1 MFFSRV
7 FQFIVHRSAFIVC
20 FGGFMARYVGQRV
33 KRTEDPRLI
42 QGLAHYVD
50 DIRLPDTLHVAF
62 VRSIYAHARVNG
74 VDASE
79 ALKAPGVVAVY
90 TGKETAGI
98 GPVPCAGALP
108 DLKVPDHRVLATD
121 KVYFVGHPIAAIVA
135 TNAYAARDAA
145 ELVLVDYED
154 LPAVVDAEAA
164 AAGGTVIHESFGD
177 NIAYKLT
184 AGEGDIEAALNGAD
198 KVIKQRITNQRLAPV
213 AMEPRGVLARYFPGE
228 QELTVWS
235 STQIPHLL
243 RTQLALMIGIPEN
256 KLRVITPEVGG
267 GFGSKLNVYAE
278 EALLGWISMQLG
290 RPAKWIETRRENMAA
305 TIHGRG
311 QVGDIEIGFRNDGT
325 ITGLRYNVFADLGA
339 YHQLLT
345 PAIPTLTGLML
356 SGCYKIPAIQINV
369 TGVFTNKMA
378 TDAYR
383 GAGRPEA
390 TYVVERALDL
400 VADELDID
408 PVEVRRRN
416 FPAPEEFPFKTATGL
431 FYDSGNYEG
440 ALDKALKNADYERL
454 RAEQKSAR
462 DEGRIVGIGVSTYV
476 EICAL
481 GPSQAMPAGGWESA
495 TVRIEPTGKVTVLTG
510 ASPHGQGQETSF
522 AQLTADELGVD
533 LNDVTVI
540 HGDTSIVQYGIGTFG
555 SRATAVG
562 GTAVYVAIE
571 KLREKARLI
580 AAHMLGTDAANIAFD
595 EGMFSLK
602 EAKKVA
608 TAAGGDTASS
618 GDADEVPEAVLPAG
632 QDPAG
637 ALPEPEPG
645 RKSVTIQDVALAA
658 HLGRELPPDTE
669 PGLSATYFFEPK
681 NFTFPFGTHICVVE
695 IDRDTGEVKITRYV
709 AVDDCGRVINPML
722 VDGQVQGGIVQSIGQ
737 ALYEEV
743 VYDEQG
749 QLVTGTLMDYAV
761 PRAKMIPWFE
771 LDRTETPTDVNPM
784 GVKGVGEAGTI
795 GATPAIVNAVVDALS
810 PFGVR
815 HIDMPVRPEAVWRII
830 NRGQ

>member
-1 MFFSRV
+1 
-7 FQFIVHRSAFIVC
+7 
-20 FGGFMARYVGQRV
+20 MARYVGQRV

-42 QGLAHYVD
+42 KGLAHYVD

-62 VRSIYAHARVNG
+62 VRSIYAHARING
-74 VDASE
+74 VDAGE
-79 ALKAPGVVAVY
+79 ALKAPGVVAIF
-90 TGKETAGI
+90 TGKDVSEKI
-98 GPVPCAGALP
+98 GPVPCASALP
-108 DLKVPDHRVLATD
+108 ELKVPDHRVLATD
-121 KVYFVGHPIAAIVA
+121 KVYFVGHPIAAVVA
-135 TNAYAARDAA
+135 ADAYAARDAA
-145 ELVLVDYED
+145 ELLMIDYEE
-154 LPAVVDAEAA
+154 LPAVVNAEEAA
-164 AAGGTVIHESFGD
+164 QGGAVIHEQFGS
-177 NIAYKLT
+177 NVAYKLT
-184 AGEGDIEAALNGAD
+184 AGEGDIVAALASAD
-198 KVIKQRITNQRLAPV
+198 RRIKQRIINQRLAPV
-213 AMEPRGVLARYFPGE
+213 AMEPRGVLARYLPGE

-290 RPAKWIETRRENMAA
+290 RPAKWIETRRENMQA

-311 QVGDIEIGFRNDGT
+311 QVGEIEIGCKADGT
-325 ITGLRYNVFADLGA
+325 VTGLRYNVVADLGA

-356 SGCYKIPAIQINV
+356 SGAYKIPAIQINV

-390 TYVVERALDL
+390 TYVVERAIDL
-400 VADELDID
+400 VAAELGLD
-408 PVEVRRRN
+408 PVAVRRRN

-440 ALDKALKNADYERL
+440 ALAKALENAGYERL
-454 RAEQKSAR
+454 REEQRAAR
-462 DEGRIVGIGVSTYV
+462 EQGRIVGIGVSTYV

-495 TVRIEPTGKVTVLTG
+495 TVRIEPTGTVTVLTG

-522 AQLTADELGVD
+522 AQLAADELGVD
-533 LNDVTVI
+533 MGDVTVV
-540 HGDTSIVQYGIGTFG
+540 HGDTAIVQYGIGTFG

-562 GTAVYVAIE
+562 GTAVFVAIE
-571 KLREKARLI
+571 KLKEKASKI
-580 AAHMLGTDAANIAFD
+580 AAHMLGTDAVNVVFA
-595 EGMFSLK
+595 EGVFSIK
-602 EAKKVA
+602 ETKKA
-608 TAAGGDTASS
+608 AAAAGDGKAA
-618 GDADEVPEAVLPAG
+618 DADSDEVPEPVVPVG
-632 QDPAG
+632 EGPAG
-637 ALPEPEPG
+637 ALPEPETEG
-645 RKSVTIQDVALAA
+645 RKKVSIQEVALAA
-658 HLGRELPPDTE
+658 HLARELPPDTE

-681 NFTFPFGTHICVVE
+681 NFTFPFGTHIAVVE
-695 IDRDTGEVKITRYV
+695 IDRETGEVKFQRYV

-749 QLVTGTLMDYAV
+749 QLITGTLMDYAV

-771 LDRTETPTDVNPM
+771 LDRTETPTDVNPL

-815 HIDMPVRPEAVWRII
+815 HIDMPIRPEAVWRII
-830 NRGQ
+830 NSSDE

>member
-1 MFFSRV
+1 
-7 FQFIVHRSAFIVC
+7 
-20 FGGFMARYVGQRV
+20 MATKYVGQRI

-42 QGLAHYVD
+42 KGLAHYVD
-50 DIRLPDTLHVAF
+50 DIKLPDTLHVSF
-62 VRSIYAHARVNG
+62 VRSIYAHARITN
-74 VDASE
+74 VDITE
-79 ALKAPGVVAVY
+79 AVKAPGVVAVF
-90 TGKETAGI
+90 TGKDVAKL
-98 GPVPCAGALP
+98 GPVPCASALP
-108 DLKVPDHRVLATD
+108 DLKVPDHRVLAGD
-121 KVYFVGHPIAAIVA
+121 KVYFVGHPIAAVVA
-135 TNAYAARDAA
+135 TDRYAVRDAID
-145 ELVLVDYED
+145 LVTVDYED
-154 LPAVVDAEAA
+154 LPAVVDVEEAA
-164 AAGGTVIHESFGD
+164 KGGTVIHESFGD

-184 AGEGDIEAALNGAD
+184 AGEGDIEAALGSAD
-198 KVIKQRITNQRLAPV
+198 RVVKQRLIHQRLAPI
-213 AMEPRGVLARYFPGE
+213 AMEGRGVLARYFPGE
-228 QELTVWS
+228 EELTVWS

-290 RPAKWIETRRENMAA
+290 RPVKWIETRRENIQS

-311 QVGDIEIGFRNDGT
+311 QVGYIEVGCKNDGT
-325 ITGLRYNVFADLGA
+325 VTGLRYNVFADLGA

-356 SGCYKIPAIQINV
+356 SGAYKIPAIQINV

-390 TYVVERALDL
+390 THVVERALDL
-400 VADELDID
+400 VAAELGLD
-408 PVEVRRRN
+408 PVDVRRKN
-416 FPAPEEFPFKTATGL
+416 FPAPHEFPFQTATGL

-440 ALDKALKNADYERL
+440 ALAKALQISDYPKLREEQTKARADG
-454 RAEQKSAR
+454 K
-462 DEGRIVGIGVSTYV
+462 IVGIGVSTYV

-495 TVRIEPTGKVTVLTG
+495 TVRIEPTGKVTVMTG

-522 AQLTADELGVD
+522 AQITADELGVD
-533 LNDVTVI
+533 LHDVTVI
-540 HGDTSIVQYGIGTFG
+540 HGDTAIVQYGIGTFG

-562 GTAVYVAIE
+562 GTAVLIALQ
-571 KLREKARLI
+571 KLKEKATKI
-580 AAHMLGTDAANIAFD
+580 AAHMLKTEAANVAFND
-595 EGMFSLK
+595 SRFSLLAA
-602 EAKKVA
+602 EAA
-608 TAAGGDTASS
+608 AAG
-618 GDADEVPEAVLPAG
+618 EVPQPVVPHGEA
-632 QDPAG
+632 PAG
-637 ALPEPEPG
+637 ALPEPETNG
-645 RKSVTIQDVALAA
+645 KGITIQDVALAA
-658 HLGRELPPDTE
+658 HIAKDLPPDME

-681 NFTFPFGTHICVVE
+681 NFTFPFGTHIAVVE
-695 IDRDTGEVKITRYV
+695 IDRDTGEVRFLRYV
-709 AVDDCGRVINPML
+709 AVDDCGKVINPML
-722 VDGQVQGGIVQSIGQ
+722 VDGQIHGGIVQSIGQ
-737 ALYEEV
+737 ALYEEL

-761 PRAKMIPWFE
+761 PRASMLPWFE
-771 LDRTETPTDVNPM
+771 LDRTETPSPVNPL

-815 HIDMPVRPEAVWRII
+815 HIDMPMKPETVWRLI
-830 NRGQ
+830 NA

>member
-1 MFFSRV
+1 M
-7 FQFIVHRSAFIVC
+7 
-20 FGGFMARYVGQRV
+20 GKYVGQRV

-42 QGLAHYVD
+42 KGLAHYVD

-62 VRSIYAHARVNG
+62 VRSIYAHARVAG
-74 VDASE
+74 VDAGE

-90 TGKETAGI
+90 TGRDVAEKI
-98 GPVPCAGALP
+98 GPVPCASALP
-108 DLKVPDHRVLATD
+108 DLKVPDYRVLAKD
-121 KVYFVGHPIAAIVA
+121 KVLFVGHPVACVVA
-135 TNAYAARDAA
+135 TDAYAARDAA
-145 ELVLVDYED
+145 DLVMVDYEE

-164 AAGGTVIHESFGD
+164 AEEGGAVIHEQFGS
-177 NIAYKLT
+177 NVAYRLT
-184 AGEGDIEAALNGAD
+184 AGEGDIEAALASAD
-198 KVIKQRITNQRLAPV
+198 RVVKQRITNQRLAPV
-213 AMEPRGVLARYFPGE
+213 AMEPRGVLARYLPGE

-243 RTQLALMIGIPEN
+243 RTQLALMIGIAEN
-256 KLRVITPEVGG
+256 RLRVITPEVGG

-278 EALLGWISMQLG
+278 EALLGWISVQLG
-290 RPAKWIETRRENMAA
+290 RPVKWIETRRENMQA

-311 QVGDIEIGFRNDGT
+311 QVGEIEIGCKNDGT
-325 ITGLRYNVFADLGA
+325 LTGLRYSVTADLGA
-339 YHQLLT
+339 YLQLLT

-369 TGVFTNKMA
+369 TAVFTNKMA

-400 VADELDID
+400 VADELGLD

-431 FYDSGNYEG
+431 FYDTGNYEG
-440 ALDKALKNADYERL
+440 ALSKALKNAGYERL
-454 RAEQKSAR
+454 REEQKTAR
-462 DEGRIVGIGVSTYV
+462 EEGRLVGVGVSTYV
-476 EICAL
+476 ELCAL

-522 AQLTADELGVD
+522 AQLAADELGVD
-533 LNDVTVI
+533 IGDITVI

-571 KLREKARLI
+571 RLKEKAVKI
-580 AAHMLGTDAANIAFD
+580 AAHMLGTDASAVAFA
-595 EGMFSLK
+595 EGKFTMK
-602 EAKKVA
+602 GAKKAAAAA
-608 TAAGGDTASS
+608 TDPTQ
-618 GDADEVPEAVLPAG
+618 VPEPVLPVG

-645 RKSVTIQDVALAA
+645 RKSVTIQEVALAA
-658 HLGRELPPDTE
+658 HVAKELPPDTE

-681 NFTFPFGTHICVVE
+681 NFTFPFGTHIAVVE
-695 IDRDTGEVKITRYV
+695 IDRETGEVKLQRYV

-722 VDGQVQGGIVQSIGQ
+722 VDGQLHGGIVQAIGQ

-761 PRAKMIPWFE
+761 PRARMMPWFE

-784 GVKGVGEAGTI
+784 GVKGIGEAGTI

-815 HIDMPVRPEAVWRII
+815 HLDMPIRPETVWRIVH
-830 NRGQ
+830 NS

>member
-1 MFFSRV
+1 
-7 FQFIVHRSAFIVC
+7 
-20 FGGFMARYVGQRV
+20 MAQKYVGQRV

-42 QGLAHYVD
+42 KGLGHYVD
-50 DIRLPDTLHVAF
+50 DIKLPDTLHVAF
-62 VRSIYAHARVNG
+62 LRSMYAHARVTG
-74 VDASE
+74 VDTSA
-79 ALKAPGVVAVY
+79 AAQAPGVVAVY
-90 TGKETAGI
+90 TGKDVAEKI

-121 KVYFVGHPIAAIVA
+121 HVYFVGHPIAAVVA
-135 TNAYAARDAA
+135 TDRYSARDAVD
-145 ELVLVDYED
+145 LIMVDYEE
-154 LPAVVDAEAA
+154 LPVVVDVEEAA
-164 AAGGTVIHESFGD
+164 KGGPVIHEQFGD
-177 NIAYKLT
+177 NVAYRLT
-184 AGEGDIEAALNGAD
+184 AGEGDIDAALTGAD
-198 KVIKQRITNQRLAPV
+198 RVIKQRILNQRLAPV
-213 AMEPRGVLARYFPGE
+213 AMEPRGVLARYLPGE
-228 QELTVWS
+228 EELTVWS

-243 RTQLALMIGIPEN
+243 RTQLAIMIGIPEN

-278 EALLGWISMQLG
+278 EALLGWIAMQTG
-290 RPAKWIETRRENMAA
+290 KPVKWIETRRENMQA

-311 QVGDIEIGFRNDGT
+311 QVGYVEIGCKQDGT
-325 ITGLRYNVFADLGA
+325 VTGLRYNVFADLGA

-356 SGCYKIPAIQINV
+356 SGSYRIPAIQINV

-400 VADELDID
+400 VAAELGMD
-408 PVEVRRRN
+408 PVEVRRKN
-416 FPAPEEFPFKTATGL
+416 FPAPDEFPFKTATGL
-431 FYDSGNYEG
+431 FYDSGDYDG
-440 ALDKALKNADYERL
+440 ALRKALEITGYAKL
-454 RAEQKSAR
+454 REEQQKAR
-462 DEGRIVGIGVSTYV
+462 AQGRIMGIGVSTYV

-495 TVRIEPTGKVTVLTG
+495 TVRIEPTGKVTILTG

-522 AQLTADELGVD
+522 AQIAADELGVD
-533 LNDVTVI
+533 ISDVTVI

-562 GTAVYVAIE
+562 GTAVFIAIE
-571 KLREKARLI
+571 KLKEKAKKI
-580 AAHMLGTDAANIAFD
+580 AAHLLQSDASNVAFD
-595 EGMFSLK
+595 ESRFSLQK
-602 EAKKVA
+602 AKA
-608 TAAGGDTASS
+608 AAAAG
-618 GDADEVPEAVLPAG
+618 EVPEAVLPAG
-632 QDPAG
+632 QAPAG
-637 ALPEPEPG
+637 ALPEPETDG
-645 RKSVTIQDVALAA
+645 KSVTLTDVALAA
-658 HLGRELPPDTE
+658 HLAKDLPPDME

-681 NFTFPFGTHICVVE
+681 NFTFPFGTHIAVVE
-695 IDRDTGEVKITRYV
+695 IDRETGDIKFQRYV
-709 AVDDCGRVINPML
+709 AVDDCGKVINPML
-722 VDGQVQGGIVQSIGQ
+722 VDGQVHGGIVQSIGQ
-737 ALYEEV
+737 ALYEEI

-761 PRAKMIPWFE
+761 PKAAMIPWFE
-771 LDRTETPTDVNPM
+771 LDRTETPSPVNPL

-815 HIDMPVRPEAVWRII
+815 HLDMPIRPEVIWKLIH
-830 NRGQ
+830 